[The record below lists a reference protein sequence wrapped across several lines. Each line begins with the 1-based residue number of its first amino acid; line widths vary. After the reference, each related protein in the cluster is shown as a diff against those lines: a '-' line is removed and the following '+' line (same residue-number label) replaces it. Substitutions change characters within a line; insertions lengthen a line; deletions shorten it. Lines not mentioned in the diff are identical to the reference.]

1 MGLISRVSSRTYRKK
16 KQTNMKLITHN
27 FLQSIVKGVTK
38 PYPLLIKST
47 ETDAFEVDF
56 SEENVKSMIS
66 RLEYPALLSAL
77 KDISYNHSLP
87 EKLPENI
94 ESLGDDLVKQ
104 LHHILFEVEV
114 MEGCLVCPESG
125 REFPITRGIP
135 NMLLT
140 EEEV

>member
-1 MGLISRVSSRTYRKK
+1 
-16 KQTNMKLITHN
+16 MKLITHN

-47 ETDAFEVDF
+47 ETDAFDVDF

-87 EKLPENI
+87 ENLPDN
-94 ESLGDDLVKQ
+94 LNDDLLKQ

>member
-1 MGLISRVSSRTYRKK
+1 
-16 KQTNMKLITHN
+16 MKLITHN

-47 ETDAFEVDF
+47 ETDAFECDF
-56 SEENVKSMIS
+56 SAENVKSMIS

-77 KDISYNHSLP
+77 NDISYNHSLP
-87 EKLPENI
+87 EKLPE
-94 ESLGDDLVKQ
+94 SLDDDLIKQ